1 MLRRLPYRLQI
12 PLGLSLAVVITAL
25 IVTLVAAQISAR
37 AERQVTLDTV
47 DSAMELLAAQ
57 ARPLLAAEDVWR
69 IFTLLRNTVA
79 LLPGAQTSQARAAVL
94 DAGGNVVASSAPTR
108 LDTGAK
114 LLGYAQATVPSGSP
128 LPAPAQIAARTLV
141 EHVDR
146 SVTLIAPMRSE
157 DGQVLGFTFV
167 EIDGTVF
174 DPDWAELAEPA
185 MIGTLLAVV
194 LLGPIGWWLGRRMTR
209 PVAQIAACIAKI
221 GHTDAQALGASL
233 PSDADPE
240 VNRIGNAVRQ
250 LLSEMQVRREA
261 EQRAL
266 SAERMAAVGRITAA
280 VGHEISNPLGGLLNA
295 AQTLRLHGEV
305 EATRSKTLDIIER
318 GLQQIRHT
326 VAALL
331 PQARTED
338 RPLEVGDLDDV
349 VLLVQPTVERYHVT
363 LSAQA
368 EVVSALRAP
377 SAPTRQVMLN
387 LLLNAAKAAGDQG
400 WVKANLYADADVLRF
415 TVTNSGGK
423 LNAQALEASITA
435 ESGNDPRG
443 FGLWVCRE
451 IAMQFAGKFEAVDP
465 IDAATCLV
473 FMIPNRERHDLT
485 AIN

>member
-12 PLGLSLAVVITAL
+12 PLGLSLAVVVTAL

-37 AERQVTLDTV
+37 AERQATLDTV
-47 DSAMELLAAQ
+47 ESAMELLAEQ
-57 ARPLLAAEDVWR
+57 ARPLLAADDIWL
-69 IFTLLRNTVA
+69 IFTLLRSTVA
-79 LLPGAQTSQARAAVL
+79 LLPGAQASQTRAAVL
-94 DAGGNVVASSAPTR
+94 DAGGNVVASSAPAR
-108 LDTGAK
+108 LDTGTE
-114 LLGYAQATVPSGSP
+114 LLGNVRTTSAITSP
-128 LPAPAQIAARTLV
+128 LPAAAQITERTLV
-141 EHVDR
+141 EYVDR

-157 DGQVLGFTFV
+157 DGQILGFTFV
-167 EIDGTVF
+167 EIDGNVF
-174 DPDWAELAEPA
+174 NPNWTALAKPA

-194 LLGPIGWWLGRRMTR
+194 LLGPIGWWLGWRMTR
-209 PVAQIAACIAKI
+209 PVAQIAACIAEI
-221 GHTDAQALGASL
+221 GHTDTQTLSASL

-250 LLSEMQVRREA
+250 LLSEMQVRRLA

-295 AQTLRLHGEV
+295 TQTLRLHGEV

-318 GLQQIRHT
+318 GLHQIRHT

-349 VLLVQPTVERYHVT
+349 VLLVQPIVERYQVT
-363 LSAQA
+363 LSTQA
-368 EVVSALRAP
+368 EVVSALRVP

-387 LLLNAAKAAGDQG
+387 LLLNAAKAAGDHG

-473 FMIPNRERHDLT
+473 FTITNREKYVIT
-485 AIN
+485 AID